1 MLRGGDRARGAGGCG
16 NWPSYVSRE
25 NDDQRRE
32 DRRGRGLSEGPR
44 SQGLQQGALRPD
56 VAYESPLTPKLSGER
71 AINFLKGLF
80 PIIKGV
86 EIKQHVVEG
95 DHVATIFDLETE
107 RGITAVFDCFR
118 VEDGQLKEIR
128 PFYDPSLLR
137 D

>member
-1 MLRGGDRARGAGGCG
+1 M
-16 NWPSYVSRE
+16 SRE
-25 NDDQRRE
+25 E
-32 DRRGRGLSEGPR
+32 KIAAVEAYLKGL
-44 SQGLQQGALRPD
+44 GARDFSRVPFAPD
-56 VAYESPLTPKLSGER
+56 VAYESPLTPKLSGEK

>member
-1 MLRGGDRARGAGGCG
+1 MTREEKIAVVEAYLKGLGARDF
-16 NWPSYVSRE
+16 SRVPFAR
-25 NDDQRRE
+25 N
-32 DRRGRGLSEGPR
+32 
-44 SQGLQQGALRPD
+44 
-56 VAYESPLTPKLSGER
+56 VTYESPLTPKLSGEK

-86 EIKQHVVEG
+86 EIKQHIVEG
-95 DHVATIFDLETE
+95 DYVATIFDLETE
-107 RGITAVFDCFR
+107 RGIIAVFDCFR

>member
-1 MLRGGDRARGAGGCG
+1 MTREEKIAVVEAYLEGLGAR
-16 NWPSYVSRE
+16 NFSRV
-25 NDDQRRE
+25 
-32 DRRGRGLSEGPR
+32 PF
-44 SQGLQQGALRPD
+44 APD
-56 VAYESPLTPKLSGER
+56 VTYESPLTPKLSGEK

-86 EIKQHVVEG
+86 EIKQHIVEG
-95 DHVATIFDLETE
+95 DYVATIFDLETE

-118 VEDGQLKEIR
+118 VEAGQLKEIR

>member
-1 MLRGGDRARGAGGCG
+1 MTREERIAVVEAYLKGLGAG
-16 NWPSYVSRE
+16 SFSRV
-25 NDDQRRE
+25 
-32 DRRGRGLSEGPR
+32 PF
-44 SQGLQQGALRPD
+44 APD
-56 VAYESPLTPKLSGER
+56 VTYESPLTPKLSGEK

>member
-1 MLRGGDRARGAGGCG
+1 MTREEKIAAVEAYLKGLGARDF
-16 NWPSYVSRE
+16 SRV
-25 NDDQRRE
+25 
-32 DRRGRGLSEGPR
+32 PF
-44 SQGLQQGALRPD
+44 APD
-56 VAYESPLTPKLSGER
+56 VTYESPLTPKLSGEE
-71 AINFLKGLF
+71 AINFLKRLF

-118 VEDGQLKEIR
+118 VGDGQLKEIR